1 MMKTDRLQHLIPA
14 TIIFGLAAVV
24 VWLSFTQE
32 PAGAFQ
38 FPRVIS
44 IVFILLAIWNFIRAA
59 TGLAR
64 VGRGIERSEAMNILP
79 GMIVMLLLVFWGAK
93 ALGFYVAS
101 TIAFFAVYSLYDPA
115 PISSIKDWLKRA
127 VVTLVFMTII
137 YVLFSMVLQV
147 HTPRGMF
154 F

>member
-1 MMKTDRLQHLIPA
+1 MKTDRLQHLVPA
-14 TIIFGLAAVV
+14 TIIFVLAVIV
-24 VWLSFTQE
+24 TWLSFTQE
-32 PAGAFQ
+32 PAAAFS

-44 IVFILLAIWNFIRAA
+44 VVFVLLAIWNFIRAA

-64 VGRGIERSEAMNILP
+64 VGRGIELGEARNIAP
-79 GMIVMLLLVFWGAK
+79 GLLVMLLLVFWGAK

-101 TIAFFAVYSLYDPA
+101 TLAFFAVYSLYDPT
-115 PISSIKDWLKRA
+115 PMSSIKDWLKRV

-137 YVLFSMVLQV
+137 YVLFSTVLQV

>member
-1 MMKTDRLQHLIPA
+1 MKTERLQHLVPA
-14 TIIFGLAAVV
+14 TIILGLAVV
-24 VWLSFTQE
+24 VAWLSFTQE

-44 IVFILLAIWNFIRAA
+44 VIFVLLAIWNFIRAA

-64 VGRGIERSEAMNILP
+64 VGRGIERGEAMNILP

-101 TIAFFAVYSLYDPA
+101 TIAFFAVYSIYDPA
-115 PISSIKDWLKRA
+115 SISSIKDWLKRA
-127 VVTLVFMTII
+127 AVTLVFMTII